1 MILGK
6 YEDLPESMKNDS
18 VKKYYDILAKK
29 NLAWL

>member
-29 NLAWL
+29 KI